1 MGNSL
6 LISARRLCTC
16 APAKAEMRQVP
27 KFAKWKDCDVFAR
40 RSYRFIA
47 NEAYCQ
53 SARWS
58 SIDAISR
65 WEGKDKDNFWGE
77 GGGNV
82 VKRSGWDIPGE
93 GWGFLSW

>member
-1 MGNSL
+1 
-6 LISARRLCTC
+6 
-16 APAKAEMRQVP
+16 MRQVP

-40 RSYRFIA
+40 RSYRFFA

-65 WEGKDKDNFWGE
+65 WEGKDKGDFWG
-77 GGGNV
+77 GGRGRRECCEEV
-82 VKRSGWDIPGE
+82 QDGIFRGRAGD
-93 GWGFLSW
+93 FLAGSAGKQLVCIL